1 MPCGE
6 STSIKEIPEL
16 EEDKG
21 AKNEASPP
29 ALPRREGA
37 GREQQTYQRR
47 SSHSKI
53 AEEDGKHESACE

>member
-16 EEDKG
+16 EHNEEGEDS
-21 AKNEASPP
+21 ASPP

-37 GREQQTYQRR
+37 GGEQQTYQRR

-53 AEEDGKHESACE
+53 AEEDGEHESTC